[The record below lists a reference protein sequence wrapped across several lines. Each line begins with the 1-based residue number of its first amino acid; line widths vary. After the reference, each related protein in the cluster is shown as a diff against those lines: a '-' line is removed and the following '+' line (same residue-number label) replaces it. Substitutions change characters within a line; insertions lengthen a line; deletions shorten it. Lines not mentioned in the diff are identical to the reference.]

1 MTTLNA
7 HADNLIAQAATARRR
22 GDLKTAIAAARQ
34 ATELAPDRLDGWYIW
49 GTTAMMAQAFNEAEQ
64 VLAEGARRAPANTPA
79 QGRFWVQRARALVTL
94 GRGRETCEVVR
105 DALNCGLTDGA
116 SLNILGTALSQAGR
130 PEDAVPLLE
139 VAVRSDPKVAD
150 YWYNLGGVQQFLGD
164 LDAAE
169 YSYERAVAAGD
180 HFSAHLGLARL
191 KKWSAD
197 SHHIDRLKA
206 LKPTSV
212 IDTARLNYSLFKEHD
227 DLGDPAQAWGY
238 LQTGAKAAQQVYPW
252 DATEEAAIVDAW
264 RTHIS
269 YPPAAAQTDH
279 RPRRIFIVGLPRSG
293 TTLVERILT
302 AHSDVQALGELQTF
316 GLGVKH
322 GSGAPGRNLLDA
334 GTISAAAAT
343 DPKIFAQYYDA
354 ETAYLHNG
362 AGHTIDKLPHNHD
375 YVGLILRAWPD
386 ALIIHVRRDP
396 MDSLFGAYKL
406 LFAHAH
412 RWSYSLDDLAAH
424 YGHYRT
430 LMDHWQAFGV
440 IDVKLETLI
449 ECPEFEIRRLLKAC
463 DLPFE
468 DACLSPHEAQGAVAT
483 ASSAQ
488 VRKPINR
495 EGVSAWRRYEE
506 QLSPL
511 RDRLEKSGLI

>member
-7 HADNLIAQAATARRR
+7 HADNLIAQATAARRR
-22 GDLKTAIAAARQ
+22 GDLKTAMAAARQ
-34 ATELAPDRLDGWYIW
+34 ATELATDRLDGWYIW
-49 GTTAMMAQAFNEAEQ
+49 GTTAMMARVFNEAEQ
-64 VLAEGARRAPANTPA
+64 VLAEGARRAPPQTPA
-79 QGRFWVQRARALVTL
+79 QGRFLVQRARALVTL

-116 SLNILGTALSQAGR
+116 SLNSLGTALSQAGR

-139 VAVRSDPKVAD
+139 IAVRADPKVAD
-150 YWYNLGGVQQFLGD
+150 YWYNLGGVQQFLGAM
-164 LDAAE
+164 DAAE
-169 YSYERAVAAGD
+169 YGYERAIALGD
-180 HFSAHLGLARL
+180 HFSAHLALARL

-206 LKPTSV
+206 LKPTTI
-212 IDTARLNYSLFKEHD
+212 IDTARLNYALFKEHD
-227 DLGDPAQAWGY
+227 DLGDTSQAWEYLQSGAQAAR
-238 LQTGAKAAQQVYPW
+238 QAYPW
-252 DATEEAAIVDAW
+252 RATEETAIVDAW
-264 RTHIS
+264 RTHMPH
-269 YPPAAAQTDH
+269 PPVAAKTFNK
-279 RPRRIFIVGLPRSG
+279 PRRIFIVGLPRSG

-322 GSGAPGRNLLDA
+322 GSGAGGRNLLDA
-334 GTISAAAAT
+334 ATIAEAAKT
-343 DPKIFAQYYDA
+343 DPQIFAQYYDR
-354 ETAYLHNG
+354 EVAYLHNG

-375 YVGLILRAWPD
+375 YVGLIRRAYPD
-386 ALIIHVRRDP
+386 ALIIHVRRDA

-412 RWSYSLDDLAAH
+412 RWSYNLDDLAAH
-424 YGHYRT
+424 YGHYRA
-430 LMDHWQAFGV
+430 LMDHWAAFGV

-449 ECPEFEIRRLLKAC
+449 QCPEFEIRRLLKAC
-463 DLPFE
+463 ELPFE
-468 DACLSPHEAQGAVAT
+468 EACLSPHEANGAVAT

-495 EGVSAWRRYEE
+495 EGVGAWKKYEA
-506 QLSPL
+506 QLAPL
-511 RDRLEKSGLI
+511 QERLRTMGLI

>member
-1 MTTLNA
+1 MPTLNDL
-7 HADNLIAQAATARRR
+7 ADNLIAQATAARRR
-22 GDLKTAIAAARQ
+22 GDLKTAISVARQ
-34 ATELAPDRLDGWYIW
+34 ATEVAPDRLDAWYVW

-64 VLAEGARRAPANTPA
+64 VLAEGGGRAPVQTPSK
-79 QGRFWVQRARALVTL
+79 GRFLVQRARALVTL

-139 VAVRSDPKVAD
+139 IAVRADPKVAD

-164 LDAAE
+164 MDAAE
-169 YSYERAVAAGD
+169 YGYERAVAAGD
-180 HFSAHLGLARL
+180 HFSAHLALARL
-191 KKWSAD
+191 KKWSHS

-206 LKPTSV
+206 LKPATV
-212 IDTARLNYSLFKEHD
+212 IDAARLNYALFKEHD
-227 DLGDPAQAWGY
+227 DLGDHNAAWAY
-238 LQTGAKAAQQVYPW
+238 LQKGAQEARQVYPW
-252 DATEEAAIVDAW
+252 QAVDEAAIVYAW
-264 RTHIS
+264 RTHIPH
-269 YPPAAAQTDH
+269 PPIAAPPSH
-279 RPRRIFIVGLPRSG
+279 HPRRIFIVGLPRSG

-322 GSGAPGRNLLDA
+322 GSGAAGRNLLDA
-334 GTISAAAAT
+334 ETIAAAANA
-343 DPKIFAQYYDA
+343 DPRIFAQYYDL
-354 ETAYLHNG
+354 ETAYLHTG

-375 YVGLILRAWPD
+375 YVGLIRRAYPD

-412 RWSYSLDDLAAH
+412 RWSYSLDNLAAH
-424 YGHYRT
+424 YGHYRA
-430 LMDHWQAFGV
+430 LMDHWAAFGV

-449 ECPEFEIRRLLKAC
+449 QCPEFEIRRLLKAC

-468 DACLSPHEAQGAVAT
+468 DACLSPHQAQGAVAT

-495 EGVSAWRRYEE
+495 EGVGAWKKYET

-511 RDRLEKSGLI
+511 RDRLEKLDLI